1 MSMGKRPTTAGQLQM
16 ANFGSMDFAYSSKV
30 EDLRG
35 RLNDFM
41 DSHVYPAEPVYQEQ
55 METAGDPHHH
65 PQVIEDLKEEARSRG
80 LWNLFLPDPEA
91 GAGLSV
97 LEYAPL
103 AEITGRSPAIA
114 PEALNC
120 SAPDTGNMEILHMF
134 GTPEQKEVWLH
145 PLLEGEIRSCF
156 SMTEPD
162 VASSDA
168 TNIRTRIDRDGDEYV
183 INGRKWFS
191 SGAASDRCKMSI
203 VMGVTNPDA
212 DRHRQQSMV
221 IVPMDTPGLGIE
233 REPTVFGYQDR
244 GGHPQIN
251 FEEVRVPVANLLGE
265 EGGGFAI
272 AQARLGPGRIH
283 HCMRAIGAAE
293 RCLDLMIQRSQSRTA
308 FGRPLSDQGV
318 IREWIADARIEIEKT
333 RLLVLKT
340 AWMID
345 NVGTKGARIE
355 IAAIKVAAP
364 GLLTMVA
371 DRAIQLFG
379 AAGFTEDWPL
389 AEFYSMGR
397 WLQIADGPDEVHR
410 RSVARAELGRLDP
423 GAEFGPLD

>member
-1 MSMGKRPTTAGQLQM
+1 
-16 ANFGSMDFAYSSKV
+16 MDFAYTQKV

-35 RLNDFM
+35 RLLEFM
-41 DSHVYPAEPVYQEQ
+41 ESHVYPAESVYSKQ
-55 METAGDPHHH
+55 MADSGNPHHH
-65 PQVIEDLKEEARSRG
+65 PPVIEDLKDEARSRG
-80 LWNLFLPDPEA
+80 LWNLFLPDVEL
-91 GAGLSV
+91 GVGLSV

-103 AEITGRSPAIA
+103 AEITGRSPHIA

-134 GTPEQKEVWLH
+134 GTPHQKEMWLY

-168 TNIRTRIDRDGDEYV
+168 TNIRTRIEPNGDEYV
-183 INGRKWFS
+183 ISGRKWFS
-191 SGAASDRCKMSI
+191 TGAASDRCKFSI

-212 DRHRQQSMV
+212 DRHQMQSMV
-221 IVPMDTPGLGIE
+221 IVPLDARGVEIE

-244 GGHPQIN
+244 GGHPQIR
-251 FEEVRVPVANLLGE
+251 FDEVRVPASNLLGE

-283 HCMRAIGAAE
+283 HCMRAIGASE
-293 RCLDLMIQRSQSRTA
+293 RCLDLMIQRSKARTA

-318 IREWIADARIEIEKT
+318 IREWIADARINIEQA

-345 NVGTKGARIE
+345 NLGVKAARTE
-355 IAAIKVAAP
+355 IAAIKVVAP
-364 GLLTMVA
+364 QLLTTVA
-371 DRAIQLFG
+371 DRAMQLFG
-379 AAGFTEDWPL
+379 AAGFTEDFPL
-389 AEFYSMGR
+389 ARFYSMGR

-410 RSVARAELGRLDP
+410 RSVARAELGRLEA
-423 GAEFGPLD
+423 GANFVPPA

>member
-1 MSMGKRPTTAGQLQM
+1 
-16 ANFGSMDFAYSSKV
+16 MDFAYTQKV

-35 RLNDFM
+35 RLLEFM
-41 DSHVYPAEPVYQEQ
+41 ESHVYPAESVYSKQ
-55 METAGDPHHH
+55 MADSANPHHH
-65 PQVIEDLKEEARSRG
+65 PPVVEDLKGEARSRG
-80 LWNLFLPDPEA
+80 LWNLFLPDVEL
-91 GAGLSV
+91 GGGLTV

-103 AEITGRSPAIA
+103 AEITGRSPHIA

-134 GTPEQKEVWLH
+134 GTPQQKETWLY

-168 TNIRTRIDRDGDEYV
+168 TNIRTRIEPDGDEYV
-183 INGRKWFS
+183 ISGRKWFS
-191 SGAASDRCKMSI
+191 TGAASDRCKFSI

-212 DRHRQQSMV
+212 DRHQMQSMV
-221 IVPMDTPGLGIE
+221 IVPLDAHGVEIE
-233 REPTVFGYQDR
+233 KEPTVFGYQDR
-244 GGHPQIN
+244 GGHPQIR
-251 FEEVRVPVANLLGE
+251 FDEVRVPASNLLGE

-283 HCMRAIGAAE
+283 HCMRAIGASE
-293 RCLDLMIQRSQSRTA
+293 RCLDLMIQRSKARTA

-318 IREWIADARIEIEKT
+318 VREWIANARIDIEQA

-345 NVGTKGARIE
+345 NLGVKAARTE
-355 IAAIKVAAP
+355 IAAIKVVAP
-364 GLLTMVA
+364 KLLTWVA
-371 DRAIQLFG
+371 DRAMQLFG
-379 AAGFTEDWPL
+379 AAGFTEDFPL
-389 AEFYSMGR
+389 AAFYSMGR

-410 RSVARAELGRLDP
+410 RSVARAELGRLEA
-423 GAEFGPLD
+423 GADFVPPA